1 MIRHFLIITLNRSVV
16 TIEHNHLHV
25 LNYDLKSS
33 EQTNHDEGD
42 TKRACSSSDFYI
54 KQEKYEDNEYCKLIT
69 GLDDL
74 LNTKLRITAR

>member
-25 LNYDLKSS
+25 LNYDLKSL

-42 TKRACSSSDFYI
+42 TKRACSS
-54 KQEKYEDNEYCKLIT
+54 
-69 GLDDL
+69 
-74 LNTKLRITAR
+74 